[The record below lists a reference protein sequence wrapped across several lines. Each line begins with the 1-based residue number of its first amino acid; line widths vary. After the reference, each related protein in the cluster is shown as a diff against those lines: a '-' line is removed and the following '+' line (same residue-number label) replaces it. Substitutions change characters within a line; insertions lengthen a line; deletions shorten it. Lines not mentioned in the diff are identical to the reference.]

1 MGLFI
6 GILGLC
12 FIVSLSLN
20 IYLFIKSKT
29 SHKEQS
35 EDARRLI
42 HDLTRGA
49 ALVRVIPIDP
59 EGLYAFKR

>member
-12 FIVSLSLN
+12 LFMSVCLN
-20 IYLFIKSKT
+20 VYLFIKSKT

-35 EDARRLI
+35 DDARRLI